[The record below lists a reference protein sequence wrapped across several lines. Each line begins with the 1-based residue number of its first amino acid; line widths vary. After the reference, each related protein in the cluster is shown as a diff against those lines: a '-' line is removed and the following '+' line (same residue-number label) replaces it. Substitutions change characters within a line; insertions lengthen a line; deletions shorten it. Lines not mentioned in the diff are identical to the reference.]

1 MDTIT
6 GYCVKC
12 KSKGV
17 ELENAKIHKTPNGK
31 YMAKGKH
38 SCGTTVCLLM
48 SEARANELIA
58 SGYELVNE

>member
-17 ELENAKIHKTPNGK
+17 ELENAKIHKTPNIWL
-31 YMAKGKH
+31 KGNTPA
-38 SCGTTVCLLM
+38 GLRYVC
-48 SEARANELIA
+48 
-58 SGYELVNE
+58 